1 MRQMLALCLSAILIL
16 FSVIPYSSADSLY
29 DSIQEEYPKA
39 NYIVGVGEGKK
50 SDSPVK
56 DKRVAEVLARL
67 EIAKQIKV
75 RIREET
81 IDIMCEGEK
90 ARLFDDKEE
99 CKNEFIM
106 VVEETVD
113 EFLEGSKIVKQ
124 GERDGNIYAV
134 AVLPRHRTG
143 ADLERNIQ
151 DSINETKVSLEKTKQ
166 GDKKSL
172 RKAQKE
178 YVKAVAYN
186 KEKEIVEGVTSR
198 SAELLEELEREIA
211 VLKK

>member
-90 ARLFDDKEE
+90 APMM
-99 CKNEFIM
+99 NFI
-106 VVEETVD
+106 
-113 EFLEGSKIVKQ
+113 
-124 GERDGNIYAV
+124 
-134 AVLPRHRTG
+134 
-143 ADLERNIQ
+143 
-151 DSINETKVSLEKTKQ
+151 
-166 GDKKSL
+166 
-172 RKAQKE
+172 
-178 YVKAVAYN
+178 
-186 KEKEIVEGVTSR
+186 
-198 SAELLEELEREIA
+198 
-211 VLKK
+211 